1 MPRNA
6 RNLKEDAVPDQ
17 HLPLPEHQQDV
28 GLHAQCKDGHVL
40 EENNLVE
47 DISTHCMTIESSS
60 PDDTLEDGKLAS
72 SQGVEGC
79 SHHYSDLDY
88 LMKENELAK
97 QDTTSSIHSS
107 SSHPC
112 LNLAQHQYTKE
123 ETDVVVMLAALSQQ
137 KLPIGQSD
145 SASNISQQHHVIRFF
160 YTATRL
166 SFLCVSAETEASTA
180 VQ

>member
-6 RNLKEDAVPDQ
+6 INLKEDAVPDQ
-17 HLPLPEHQQDV
+17 HLPPAQPLPEHQQDV

-40 EENNLVE
+40 EENNLVG

-88 LMKENELAK
+88 LMK
-97 QDTTSSIHSS
+97 
-107 SSHPC
+107 
-112 LNLAQHQYTKE
+112 
-123 ETDVVVMLAALSQQ
+123 VMLAALSQQ
-137 KLPIGQSD
+137 KLLTGQSD
-145 SASNISQQHHVIRFF
+145 SASNISQQHHVIRFL

-166 SFLCVSAETEASTA
+166 SFLCVSTQTEASTA